1 MDDVNIQARKKGNN
15 VGQFIALVIIGVGL
29 VVLGLV
35 LTKVITIENFSSDI
49 SVVPSVVSFPAP
61 EITLNDLKGRKVS
74 ISDYSQNIVMINN
87 WATWCPPCKAE
98 MPTLSKYF
106 KEHRDQ
112 GFILVGIEAGD
123 PIKDVEKFV
132 EDYRLTFPILLD
144 PNNKSLIAF
153 HNDNLPSSYVIDRNG
168 NVILAWTG
176 PISKA
181 MLEKYIT
188 PLLEQWQ
195 W

>member
-1 MDDVNIQARKKGNN
+1 MSEINNLAKKKGKN

-29 VVLGLV
+29 VILGLV
-35 LTKVITIENFSSDI
+35 AAKVISIGDFSSDV

-61 EITLNDLKGRKVS
+61 EITLNDLKGEQVS
-74 ISDYSQNIVMINN
+74 ISDYNEKIVMINN

-98 MPTLSKYF
+98 MPILSKYY
-106 KEHRDQ
+106 KEHLDE
-112 GFILVGIEAGD
+112 GFVLVGIEAGD
-123 PIKDVEKFV
+123 PINEVEIFVKD
-132 EDYRLTFPILLD
+132 YGLTFPILLD

-153 HNDNLPSSYVIDRNG
+153 HNDNLPSSYVVDKNG

-176 PISKA
+176 PISTA

-188 PLLEQWQ
+188 PLLEQ
-195 W
+195 

>member
-1 MDDVNIQARKKGNN
+1 MDEITNQPRKKGNRI
-15 VGQFIALVIIGVGL
+15 GQFIALVIIGAGL
-29 VVLGLV
+29 VVLGIV
-35 LTKVITIENFSSDI
+35 IAKVISIGTVSNDI
-49 SVVPSVVSFPAP
+49 SVVPSAVSFPAP
-61 EITLNDLKGRKVS
+61 DLTLDDLQGEKVT
-74 ISDYSQNIVMINN
+74 ISDYNENIVMINN

-98 MPTLSKYF
+98 MPTLSRYY

-123 PIKDVEKFV
+123 SLKEVQKFV
-132 EDYRLTFPILLD
+132 KDNGISFPILLD

-153 HNDNLPSSYVIDRNG
+153 HNDNLPSSYVIDKNG

-188 PLLEQWQ
+188 PLLEQ
-195 W
+195 

>member
-1 MDDVNIQARKKGNN
+1 MGEINNQARKKGKN

-29 VVLGLV
+29 VVLGL
-35 LTKVITIENFSSDI
+35 LAAKVISIGGFSSDI

-61 EITLNDLKGRKVS
+61 ELSLNDLKGEKVS
-74 ISDYSQNIVMINN
+74 ISDYNQKIVMINN

-98 MPTLSKYF
+98 MPILSKYF

-112 GFILVGIEAGD
+112 GFLLVGIEAGD
-123 PIKDVEKFV
+123 PTKEVEKFIK
-132 EDYRLTFPILLD
+132 DYGLSFPILLD

-188 PLLEQWQ
+188 PLLEH
-195 W
+195 

>member
-1 MDDVNIQARKKGNN
+1 MDEVTIQARKKGKN
-15 VGQFIALVIIGVGL
+15 VGQFLALVIIGVGL

-35 LTKVITIENFSSDI
+35 STKVITIENFSSDI

-61 EITLNDLKGRKVS
+61 ELTLNNLNGDKVS

-123 PIKDVEKFV
+123 PTKEVEKFV
-132 EDYRLTFPILLD
+132 KDYGLTFPILLD

-188 PLLEQWQ
+188 PLLEQ
-195 W
+195 

>member
-1 MDDVNIQARKKGNN
+1 
-15 VGQFIALVIIGVGL
+15 
-29 VVLGLV
+29 
-35 LTKVITIENFSSDI
+35 
-49 SVVPSVVSFPAP
+49 
-61 EITLNDLKGRKVS
+61 
-74 ISDYSQNIVMINN
+74 MINN

-123 PIKDVEKFV
+123 PTRDVEKFV
-132 EDYRLTFPILLD
+132 KDYGLTFPILLD

-188 PLLEQWQ
+188 PLLEQ
-195 W
+195 

>member
-1 MDDVNIQARKKGNN
+1 MEEINNQPRKKVKNN
-15 VGQFIALVIIGVGL
+15 SQFIALLIIGVGL

-35 LTKVITIENFSSDI
+35 VAKVISIGNISSEI

-61 EITLNDLKGRKVS
+61 ELTLNDLKDEKIS
-74 ISDYSQNIVMINN
+74 ISNYNQNIVLINN

-98 MPTLSKYF
+98 MPTLLKYY

-123 PIKDVEKFV
+123 PKKDVEKFV
-132 EDYRLTFPILLD
+132 KDYGLTFPILLD

-168 NVILAWTG
+168 KVILAWTG

-188 PLLEQWQ
+188 PLLEQ
-195 W
+195 

>member
-61 EITLNDLKGRKVS
+61 EITLNDLKGGKVS

-123 PIKDVEKFV
+123 PTRDVEKFV
-132 EDYRLTFPILLD
+132 KDYGLTFPILLD

-188 PLLEQWQ
+188 PLLEQ
-195 W
+195 

>member
-1 MDDVNIQARKKGNN
+1 MDEINNLTRKKGKN
-15 VGQFIALVIIGVGL
+15 VGQFVALIIIGVGL

-35 LTKVITIENFSSDI
+35 AVKVLSIGGVSSDI

-61 EITLNDLKGRKVS
+61 EITLIDLKGKKVS
-74 ISDYSQNIVMINN
+74 ISDYNQKIVMINN

-98 MPTLSKYF
+98 MPVLLKYY
-106 KEHRDQ
+106 KEHIDQ
-112 GFILVGIEAGD
+112 GFLLVGIEAGD
-123 PIKDVEKFV
+123 PTKEVEKFV
-132 EDYRLTFPILLD
+132 KDYGLTFPILLD

-188 PLLEQWQ
+188 PLLEQ
-195 W
+195 

>member
-188 PLLEQWQ
+188 PLLEQ
-195 W
+195 